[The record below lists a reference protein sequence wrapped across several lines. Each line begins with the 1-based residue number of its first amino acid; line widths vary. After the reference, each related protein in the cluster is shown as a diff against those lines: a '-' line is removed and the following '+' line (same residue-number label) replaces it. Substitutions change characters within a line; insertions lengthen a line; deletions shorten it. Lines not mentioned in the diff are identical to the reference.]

1 MNERIKKLVEQA
13 GFELELIPAGAFEAE
28 IYYEAEFERLVRLA
42 VQEAIHVGALAFAN
56 DSSTVPCFPAK
67 QIREHFGVDE

>member
-13 GFELELIPAGAFEAE
+13 GFELEYIPAGAFAE

-56 DSSTVPCFPAK
+56 DSSTVPCFPAR